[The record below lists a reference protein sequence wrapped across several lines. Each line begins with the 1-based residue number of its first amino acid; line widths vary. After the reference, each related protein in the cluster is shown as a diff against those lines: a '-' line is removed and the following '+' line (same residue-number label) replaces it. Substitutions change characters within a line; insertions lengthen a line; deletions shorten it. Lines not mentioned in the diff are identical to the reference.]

1 LTALGARFD
10 LHLVGDAM
18 TNLSM
23 GFFSIC
29 EHFHAVLIVSLAF
42 TVVAMLLAM
51 WKKTRPS
58 VYCMFVSVL
67 LQAVIASYPTCA
79 SVVDLQGHRSGIVLR
94 PEPENEARTETYFG
108 RKTSGLRGDVEM
120 ATGRGAIVFHAEPR

>member
-1 LTALGARFD
+1 MKILMNW
-10 LHLVGDAM
+10 LV
-18 TNLSM
+18 SM
-23 GFFSIC
+23 GFFPIC

-94 PEPENEARTETYFG
+94 PEPENEERTETYFG

>member
-1 LTALGARFD
+1 MAAVGVFLWRLSRACPLNLLVESSVIKSPGLTALGARLDF
-10 LHLVGDAM
+10 HLGGDTRAK
-18 TNLSM
+18 LSM
-23 GFFSIC
+23 GFFPIC

-67 LQAVIASYPTCA
+67 LQAVLASYPTCA
-79 SVVDLQGHRSGIVLR
+79 YVVDLHGPSIG
-94 PEPENEARTETYFG
+94 NNST
-108 RKTSGLRGDVEM
+108 
-120 ATGRGAIVFHAEPR
+120 PRAAK